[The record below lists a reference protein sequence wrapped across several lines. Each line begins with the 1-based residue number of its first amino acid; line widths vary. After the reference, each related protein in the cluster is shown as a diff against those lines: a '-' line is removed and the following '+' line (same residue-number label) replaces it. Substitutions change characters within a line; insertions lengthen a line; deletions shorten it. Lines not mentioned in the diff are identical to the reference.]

1 MSEYTLEIKQIV
13 DYPRCRIYRQ
23 FVQALIADRSIRVSG
38 GSGLFYFVVLC
49 AYANFRTSYKRI
61 DGISYTIYPG
71 EWIMSVE
78 ELSRY
83 FRTRFRRQTWPLWR
97 DCKRKGLSVF
107 LFSDMV
113 SWSNSRFAGGGVT
126 TRSSTTMRP
135 VRRIP
140 AFSSSLYPLPQSWS
154 APVTARRWT
163 PYWIYG

>member
-1 MSEYTLEIKQIV
+1 MSENTLEIKQIV

-38 GSGLFYFVVLC
+38 GSGLFCFVVLC

-83 FRTRFRRQTWPLWR
+83 FRTRFRRQTLAALEGLQ
-97 DCKRKGLSVF
+97 KKGLSVF

-113 SWSNSRFAGGGVT
+113 NWSNSRFAAGGVT

-140 AFSSSLYPLPQSWS
+140 AFSSSLSLRPQNWS

>member
-49 AYANFRTSYKRI
+49 AYANFRTLYKRI
-61 DGISYTIYPG
+61 DAISYTIYPG

-83 FRTRFRRQTWPLWR
+83 FRTRFRRQTLAALG

-113 SWSNSRFAGGGVT
+113 NWSNSRFAAGGVT
-126 TRSSTTMRP
+126 TRFSTTMRP
-135 VRRIP
+135 VRRIRRSNDEKDCTRTQSDRE
-140 AFSSSLYPLPQSWS
+140 SSVP
-154 APVTARRWT
+154 
-163 PYWIYG
+163 

>member
-71 EWIMSVE
+71 DWIMSVE
-78 ELSRY
+78 ELPRY
-83 FRTRFRRQTWPLWR
+83 FRTRFRRQTLAALEGLQ
-97 DCKRKGLSVF
+97 KKGLISF
-107 LFSDMV
+107 LV
-113 SWSNSRFAGGGVT
+113 LGHGSWSNSRFAGGGVT
-126 TRSSTTMRP
+126 TRFSTTMRP

-140 AFSSSLYPLPQSWS
+140 AFSSSLSLRPQNWS

>member
-23 FVQALIADRSIRVSG
+23 FVQTLIADRSIRVSG

-83 FRTRFRRQTWPLWR
+83 FRTRFRRQTLAALE
-97 DCKRKGLSVF
+97 GL
-107 LFSDMV
+107 L
-113 SWSNSRFAGGGVT
+113 SRSRTWQAGQIQDSRLAASQHDSRLQCALSEG
-126 TRSSTTMRP
+126 
-135 VRRIP
+135 
-140 AFSSSLYPLPQSWS
+140 
-154 APVTARRWT
+154 
-163 PYWIYG
+163 

>member
-83 FRTRFRRQTWPLWR
+83 FRTRFHRQALIALE
-97 DCKRKGLSVF
+97 GL
-107 LFSDMV
+107 
-113 SWSNSRFAGGGVT
+113 
-126 TRSSTTMRP
+126 
-135 VRRIP
+135 
-140 AFSSSLYPLPQSWS
+140 QKK
-154 APVTARRWT
+154 
-163 PYWIYG
+163 